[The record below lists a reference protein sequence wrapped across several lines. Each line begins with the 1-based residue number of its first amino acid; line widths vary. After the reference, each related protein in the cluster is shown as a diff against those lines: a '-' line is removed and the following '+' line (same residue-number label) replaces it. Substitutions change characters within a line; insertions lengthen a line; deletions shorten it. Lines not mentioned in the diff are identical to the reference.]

1 MLLGGSLLP
10 GGSEVETRPL
20 LTGVE
25 EGGHPMPSEAHKSPL
40 VVEAG
45 GVVAVPVLAGGSW
58 VETVSLLTGV
68 EEEGQ
73 PMPRRAHESPVVLSD
88 GVSVVEGG

>member
-1 MLLGGSLLP
+1 MLLAGGGWDEAGSLLA
-10 GGSEVETRPL
+10 GI
-20 LTGVE
+20 E

-45 GVVAVPVLAGGSW
+45 GVVAVSVLAGGSW